1 MNGSGLSGEA
11 PARRD
16 NRTEFAGDGPR
27 ASLDR
32 VVGTNQEIERESR
45 RTEASRLRLAWRT
58 GSLPQSLACR
68 PRWVWLVAA
77 RLYRRWCVKPSFPTF
92 FQL

>member
-1 MNGSGLSGEA
+1 MSGSWVSGEA

-16 NRTEFAGDGPR
+16 NRTVRAGGEPQ

-32 VVGTNQEIERESR
+32 VVGTNQEIERRSR
-45 RTEASRLRLAWRT
+45 RTETSRLRLAWRT

-68 PRWVWLVAA
+68 LQRGSRAA
-77 RLYRRWCVKPSFPTF
+77 CVCQWWMPE
-92 FQL
+92 